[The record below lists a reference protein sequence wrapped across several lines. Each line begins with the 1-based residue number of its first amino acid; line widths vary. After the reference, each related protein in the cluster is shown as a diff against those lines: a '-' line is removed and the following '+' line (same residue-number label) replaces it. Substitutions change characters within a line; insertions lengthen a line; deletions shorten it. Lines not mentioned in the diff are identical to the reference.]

1 MINFLSSWVKNL
13 SFALIIVSILEMILP
28 NNKTKKYIKTVMG
41 LYILF
46 SIIAPIIENNDK
58 FNINNLYFD
67 MQDMT
72 QTSTEIEEVDQT
84 SMKNRLN
91 QIYEEQLQKDI
102 IQKVE
107 EQGYK
112 AESCK
117 VKAHIS
123 ENDSGIEN
131 IDLKIESKI
140 NNENNEQSEE
150 NINGET
156 YTSQKSD
163 ASEKI
168 NANQK
173 SDTSENINVNQKE
186 DTIESKI
193 VTEIQKIPKIEI
205 GKKENNQDIKN
216 NKVQED
222 TKITNT
228 DIQKIK
234 NFLKK
239 EYEVNEKCLKIN

>member
-1 MINFLSSWVKNL
+1 M
-13 SFALIIVSILEMILP
+13 
-28 NNKTKKYIKTVMG
+28 KK
-41 LYILF
+41 L
-46 SIIAPIIENNDK
+46 
-58 FNINNLYFD
+58 
-67 MQDMT
+67 T
-72 QTSTEIEEVDQT
+72 Q
-84 SMKNRLN
+84 
-91 QIYEEQLQKDI
+91 
-102 IQKVE
+102 
-107 EQGYK
+107 
-112 AESCK
+112 
-117 VKAHIS
+117 
-123 ENDSGIEN
+123 
-131 IDLKIESKI
+131 
-140 NNENNEQSEE
+140 
-150 NINGET
+150 
-156 YTSQKSD
+156 
-163 ASEKI
+163 KI